1 MALSAMEKKQAQ
13 LDKLNKQ
20 IKNEKARIE
29 KTLGHEIIKL
39 SGIEHASLDKAS
51 IKEIA
56 KKAAIAIDQ
65 NEDSSNTINQN
76 KNNF

>member
-1 MALSAMEKKQAQ
+1 MPLSAMEKKQAQ

-39 SGIEHASLDKAS
+39 SGIAHASLDKAS

-56 KKAAIAIDQ
+56 KKAAIAINQ
-65 NEDSSNTINQN
+65 NEDSSNKINQN
-76 KNNF
+76 QNNF

>member
-1 MALSAMEKKQAQ
+1 MPLSAMEKKQAQ
-13 LDKLNKQ
+13 LDKLNEQ

-56 KKAAIAIDQ
+56 KKAAIAINQ
-65 NEDSSNTINQN
+65 NEDSSNKIDQNQN
-76 KNNF
+76 NF

>member
-1 MALSAMEKKQAQ
+1 MPLSAMEKKQAQ
-13 LDKLNKQ
+13 LDKLNEQ

-56 KKAAIAIDQ
+56 KKAAIAINQ
-65 NEDSSNTINQN
+65 NEDSSNKINQN
-76 KNNF
+76 QNNF

>member
-1 MALSAMEKKQAQ
+1 MPLSAMEKKQAQ

-39 SGIEHASLDKAS
+39 TGIEHASLDKAS

-56 KKAAIAIDQ
+56 KKAAIAINQ
-65 NEDSSNTINQN
+65 NEDSSNKINQN
-76 KNNF
+76 QNNF

>member
-13 LDKLNKQ
+13 LDKLNEQ

-29 KTLGHEIIKL
+29 KALGHEIIKL
-39 SGIEHASLDKAS
+39 TGIEHASLDKAS

-56 KKAAIAIDQ
+56 KKAAMAISQ
-65 NEDSSNTINQN
+65 NKDSSNTSSQNQN
-76 KNNF
+76 NF

>member
-1 MALSAMEKKQAQ
+1 MPLSAMEKKQAQ

-29 KTLGHEIIKL
+29 QTLGHEIIKL

-56 KKAAIAIDQ
+56 KKAAIAINQ
-65 NEDSSNTINQN
+65 NEDSSNKINQN
-76 KNNF
+76 QNNF

>member
-13 LDKLNKQ
+13 LDKLNEQ
-20 IKNEKARIE
+20 IKNKKARIE

-56 KKAAIAIDQ
+56 KKAAIAINQ
-65 NEDSSNTINQN
+65 NEDSSNKINQN
-76 KNNF
+76 QNNF

>member
-56 KKAAIAIDQ
+56 KKAAIAINQ

>member
-13 LDKLNKQ
+13 LDKLNEQ
-20 IKNEKARIE
+20 IKNEKARID
-29 KTLGHEIIKL
+29 KTLGHEIIKI
-39 SGIEHASLDKAS
+39 SGIEYASLDKAS

-56 KKAAIAIDQ
+56 KKAAIAINQ

-76 KNNF
+76 QNNF

>member
-1 MALSAMEKKQAQ
+1 MPLSAMEKKQAQ

-56 KKAAIAIDQ
+56 KKAAIAINQ
-65 NEDSSNTINQN
+65 NEDSSNKINQN
-76 KNNF
+76 QNNF

>member
-13 LDKLNKQ
+13 LDKLNEQ

-39 SGIEHASLDKAS
+39 TGIEHASLDKAS
-51 IKEIA
+51 IK
-56 KKAAIAIDQ
+56 
-65 NEDSSNTINQN
+65 
-76 KNNF
+76 

>member
-56 KKAAIAIDQ
+56 KKAAIAINQ
-65 NEDSSNTINQN
+65 NEDSSNKINQN
-76 KNNF
+76 QNNF

>member
-1 MALSAMEKKQAQ
+1 MALSAMEKKQAK
-13 LDKLNKQ
+13 LDKLNEQ

-39 SGIEHASLDKAS
+39 AGIEHASLDKES

-56 KKAAIAIDQ
+56 KKAAMAISR
-65 NEDSSNTINQN
+65 NEDSSNQNQN
-76 KNNF
+76 NF

>member
-1 MALSAMEKKQAQ
+1 MPLSAMEKKQAQ
-13 LDKLNKQ
+13 LDKLNEQ

-39 SGIEHASLDKAS
+39 SGIEYASLDKAS

-56 KKAAIAIDQ
+56 KKAAIAINQ
-65 NEDSSNTINQN
+65 NEDSLNTINQN
-76 KNNF
+76 QNNF

>member
-1 MALSAMEKKQAQ
+1 MPLSAMEKKQAQ
-13 LDKLNKQ
+13 LDKLNEQ

-39 SGIEHASLDKAS
+39 SGIEYASLDKAS

-56 KKAAIAIDQ
+56 KKAAIAINQ
-65 NEDSSNTINQN
+65 NEDSSNKINQN
-76 KNNF
+76 QNNF